1 VAPYQPDGGSGWDR
15 WCGMNR
21 TIVAQLARPL
31 LISICVAAVL
41 ICVVRIGS
49 EVLRK
54 SPVLGPFAVL
64 LPFVAAAVC
73 VVGLGVLRPRIDRLI
88 GHLTHH
94 REVSPYSALAAAATQ
109 MRAASLEEALPGLAK
124 VLADGTGAS
133 RTAVWLAVGDQ
144 LHSAATQPPEGAGPP
159 TIENLAVLLDRTG
172 TGCVVPV
179 LEGTVLR
186 AALAVEKPD
195 AGITPEDHR
204 LVQDMANGAGL
215 LLRCVALNAEVAERI
230 RRVDGLAADLEAS
243 RQRLARAR
251 EVERRRLITELGYAT
266 TERLAALRSEVLEA
280 RADLDPG
287 RERAGKV
294 KDALERA
301 RVGLDDLTDRFRVI
315 ARGVYPAVLRDQG
328 PVAALDE
335 LAADLPRPVR
345 LTGDLTRRL
354 AWEIESGIY
363 YVAACAVQKLAG
375 RPAERE
381 LLVHFEQ
388 TPGRLSVQIE
398 DAAPAVT
405 AEQLRDALA
414 GDTERLEAL
423 GGDLDL
429 TDESVVGAEGAA
441 CESGSDVETP
451 RGAAPGRMVIVR
463 AWLPDRLEPP
473 LVESSA
479 VVAEVR

>member
-1 VAPYQPDGGSGWDR
+1 
-15 WCGMNR
+15 MNR
-21 TIVAQLARPL
+21 TIVAHLARPL
-31 LISICVAAVL
+31 LISICVAVVL
-41 ICVVRIGS
+41 IFVVRGGGV
-49 EVLRK
+49 VLPR
-54 SPVLGPFAVL
+54 SPVLRPFAVL
-64 LPFVAAAVC
+64 LPFVAATVC
-73 VVGLGVLRPRIDRLI
+73 VVGLGVMRPRIDRLI
-88 GHLTHH
+88 GQLTHH

-109 MRAASLEEALPGLAK
+109 MRAASLEQALPGLAK

-133 RTAVWLAVGDQ
+133 RTAVWLAVGDR
-144 LHSAATQPPEGAGPP
+144 LHSAAAQPPEGTGPP

-186 AALAVEKPD
+186 AALAIEKPD

-204 LVQDMANGAGL
+204 LMRDMANGAGL

-230 RRVDGLAADLEAS
+230 RRVDSLAAELEAS
-243 RQRLARAR
+243 KQRLARAR
-251 EVERRRLITELGYAT
+251 AVERHRLIMELGYAT
-266 TERLAALRSEVLEA
+266 TDRLAALRTEVLA
-280 RADLDPG
+280 VRADLDPG
-287 RERAGKV
+287 RERADRA

-301 RVGLDDLTDRFRVI
+301 GIGLDDLTDRFRVI

-345 LTGDLTRRL
+345 LTGELSRRL

-363 YVAACAVQKLAG
+363 YVAACAVQQLAC

-414 GDTERLEAL
+414 GDTERLAAL

-429 TDESVVGAEGAA
+429 TDEPAVGAEGTPR
-441 CESGSDVETP
+441 EPGSDVATP
-451 RGAAPGRMVIVR
+451 GGAAPGRMVTLR

-473 LVESSA
+473 LVESNA
-479 VVAEVR
+479 AIAEVR

>member
-1 VAPYQPDGGSGWDR
+1 
-15 WCGMNR
+15 MNR
-21 TIVAQLARPL
+21 TIAAHLARPL
-31 LISICVAAVL
+31 LVSIYVGAVL
-41 ICVVRIGS
+41 IFVVRGGG
-49 EVLRK
+49 VLLRS
-54 SPVLGPFAVL
+54 SPVLRPFVVL
-64 LPFVAAAVC
+64 LPFVAATVC
-73 VVGLGVLRPRIDRLI
+73 VVGLGVTRPRIDRLI
-88 GHLTHH
+88 GQLTHH

-109 MRAASLEEALPGLAK
+109 MRAASLEQALPGLAK
-124 VLADGTGAS
+124 VLADGTGAN

-144 LHSAATQPPEGAGPP
+144 LHSAAAQPPRDTGPP

-186 AALAVEKPD
+186 AALAIEKPD

-230 RRVDGLAADLEAS
+230 RRVESLAAELEAS
-243 RQRLARAR
+243 RQRLARVR
-251 EVERRRLITELGYAT
+251 EVERRRLIMELGSAT
-266 TERLAALRSEVLEA
+266 TDRLAALRTEVRAA

-287 RERAGKV
+287 RVRADRV
-294 KDALERA
+294 QDALERA
-301 RVGLDDLTDRFRVI
+301 RSGLDELTDRFRVI

-345 LTGDLTRRL
+345 LTGELGRRL

-363 YVAACAVQKLAG
+363 YVAACAVQQLAG
-375 RPAERE
+375 RPAECE
-381 LLVHFEQ
+381 LLVHFER

-398 DAAPAVT
+398 DAAPAVA

-414 GDTERLEAL
+414 SDAERVAAL

-429 TDESVVGAEGAA
+429 TDEPAVGPEGAA
-441 CESGSDVETP
+441 GEPGSDIASP
-451 RGAAPGRMVIVR
+451 RGTAPGRTVTVR